1 MARKWTTE
9 WPLRVLIAVKTLG
22 FVVEAAGT
30 ATVTAGRAA
39 MIQVVRNIVKAM
51 KLDGDYDQIDE

>member
-1 MARKWTTE
+1 MARKWTMG

-30 ATVTAGRAA
+30 ATVTAARAA
-39 MIQVVRNIVKAM
+39 MIQVVKHIVQAM
-51 KLDGDYDQIDE
+51 KLDGDDRIDE